1 MPAANRNPRPA
12 VLRNRYDR
20 PGQHLAAKQG
30 GHRPIDRIDY
40 RVTKRRP
47 QMHALPK
54 ITNPLRPRGRHTFMP
69 PIRFRTKPYL
79 RLSRSLSNALE
90 ELEVRYPDHRPS
102 ANTERKIRQMRRK
115 PK

>member
-1 MPAANRNPRPA
+1 
-12 VLRNRYDR
+12 
-20 PGQHLAAKQG
+20 
-30 GHRPIDRIDY
+30 
-40 RVTKRRP
+40 
-47 QMHALPK
+47 MHALPK